1 MRVKVYFNLHKK
13 VFSVMDKK
21 TRKVIAH
28 TDTIILKNAKFTVS
42 KSGRER
48 VLREKKKNVHA
59 FVEGDW
65 KKDQELFL
73 KRNTVRYN
81 PYEADY
87 FINVLT
93 GKKIET
99 SAWCDLFIENGKAN
113 IYAY

>member
-1 MRVKVYFNLHKK
+1 MRVQVYFNLHKK
-13 VFSVMDKK
+13 VFSIREKK
-21 TRKVIAH
+21 SRKVIAH
-28 TDTIILKNAKFTVS
+28 SSIVILKNVKFTVS

-65 KKDQELFL
+65 CRDQHLMMHG
-73 KRNTVRYN
+73 NNVRYN
-81 PYEADY
+81 PYESDN
-87 FINVLT
+87 FVRISD

-99 SAWCDLFIENGKAN
+99 STWCDLYIENGKTR